1 MSTAFILLA
10 LGAATGFTIGNS
22 FSWFAILISS
32 AALAALSAAVLH
44 FAGFNGLSGIAII
57 ATCLTVHQLAFVMGV
72 ALARRASEEPKKSR
86 ERHDK
91 LPKQGFGPIYISLMI
106 NSTTNQAKMAKPTL
120 LTKTVRTKMPQP
132 AIQTAV

>member
-57 ATCLTVHQLAFVMGV
+57 ATCLTVHQLAYGMGV
-72 ALARRASEEPKKSR
+72 TLARRASKEFVPNASNSPAKIDMKR
-86 ERHDK
+86 FER
-91 LPKQGFGPIYISLMI
+91 
-106 NSTTNQAKMAKPTL
+106 
-120 LTKTVRTKMPQP
+120 
-132 AIQTAV
+132 

>member
-1 MSTAFILLA
+1 
-10 LGAATGFTIGNS
+10 
-22 FSWFAILISS
+22 
-32 AALAALSAAVLH
+32 
-44 FAGFNGLSGIAII
+44 
-57 ATCLTVHQLAFVMGV
+57 MGV